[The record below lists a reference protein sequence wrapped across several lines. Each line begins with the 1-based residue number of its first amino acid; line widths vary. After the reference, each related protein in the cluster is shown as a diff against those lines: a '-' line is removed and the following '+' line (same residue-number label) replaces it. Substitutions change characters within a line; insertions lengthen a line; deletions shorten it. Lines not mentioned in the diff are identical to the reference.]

1 MGAMSS
7 TALSP
12 EDIERRNIFENITM
26 TDEAYDFSVSVIGN
40 PITSREIHLTG
51 RSRHVGG
58 QLTSEDYQ
66 ATIEAIKTV
75 DLHYQQNAEVA
86 KGESNRESAAQD
98 VKEEE
103 NRESPATEGENKPEK
118 ANRFSSC
125 YGLGHQLSSL
135 PQEEQNQTSGSLARA
150 M

>member
-7 TALSP
+7 TAFSP
-12 EDIERRNIFENITM
+12 EDIEQRNIFENITM
-26 TDEAYDFSVSVIGN
+26 ADEAYDFSVSVIGK
-40 PITSREIHLTG
+40 PITSSHIHLTG

-86 KGESNRESAAQD
+86 KGEDNRGSAAQD
-98 VKEEE
+98 AKEEE
-103 NRESPATEGENKPEK
+103 NCESPDTEGGDKSEK
-118 ANRFSSC
+118 ANKFSSC
-125 YGLGHQLSSL
+125 YGLGHQL
-135 PQEEQNQTSGSLARA
+135 
-150 M
+150 